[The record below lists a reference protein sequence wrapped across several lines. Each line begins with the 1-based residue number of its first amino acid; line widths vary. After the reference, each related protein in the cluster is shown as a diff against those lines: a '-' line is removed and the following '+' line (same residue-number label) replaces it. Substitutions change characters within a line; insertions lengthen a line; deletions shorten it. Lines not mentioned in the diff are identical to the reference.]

1 MLQCKEMLMF
11 LPLSVA
17 HQIKPNI
24 HLKDCFIT
32 VLWMVLA
39 DTGGHPLNIGSLL
52 LIFDFVDCVEQPA
65 DPGGSVFLLE
75 IYDFENED

>member
-1 MLQCKEMLMF
+1 MNQ
-11 LPLSVA
+11 SD
-17 HQIKPNI
+17 ID
-24 HLKDCFIT
+24 LKDCFIT

-39 DTGGHPLNIGSLL
+39 DTGSHPLNIGSLL

-75 IYDFENED
+75 ICYFEIKFSEWH